1 MNYMEM
7 NFCRRC
13 GSQLTAQSP
22 GVFTCANSHTLYS
35 SAAPTAGI
43 FFVTDD
49 NHALLSVRGIEPF
62 KGMLDSFGG
71 FVDEQETAEE
81 ALARELQEEL
91 GLTPDQ
97 YDTPIYLSTE
107 TSIYPYQGED
117 RTVFGVF
124 FWSRLKP
131 GVTPTPADDVAAIEK
146 VPLAAIDF
154 TKLDNADVKKALK
167 KLQELRSEKES

>member
-13 GSQLTAQSP
+13 GTQLTEQSP
-22 GVFTCANSHTLYS
+22 GVFTCMSGHTLYS
-35 SAAPTAGI
+35 NAAPTAGI

-49 NHALLSVRGIEPF
+49 SHVLLSIRGIEPF

-81 ALARELQEEL
+81 ALARELHEEL
-91 GLTPDQ
+91 GLSPNQ
-97 YDTPIYLSTE
+97 YDTPVYLSTE
-107 TSIYPYQGED
+107 TSVYPYQGED
-117 RTVFGVF
+117 RTVFSVF

-131 GVTPTPADDVAAIEK
+131 GVTPTPADDVAGIEK

-154 TKLDNADVKKALK
+154 TKLDNADVKNALQ
-167 KLQELRSEKES
+167 KLQKLFSEGT